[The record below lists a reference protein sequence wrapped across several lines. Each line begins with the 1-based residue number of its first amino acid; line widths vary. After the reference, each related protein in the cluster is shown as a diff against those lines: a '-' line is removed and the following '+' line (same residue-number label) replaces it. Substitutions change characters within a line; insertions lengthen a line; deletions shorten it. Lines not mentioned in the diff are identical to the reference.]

1 MEKQEGPLLRLSYKP
16 FLIVCMACILAV
28 VAAGVASYKMVF
40 GNAAGAAGSPSSAAS
55 EPTRSPNVVAAL
67 GRLEPWTE
75 LINLGAGAGPDRLE
89 SLFVERGD
97 GFKKGDVLGY
107 LGGYAEQMAQRDVLR
122 AQLDE
127 AKARQKAETDVSRA
141 RLRAAEGNRRRVL
154 EVWPNR
160 IAAQEA
166 KLAKALDLVKDIL
179 AAREYLLELKQQF
192 DAEKADAEVQIDIAQ
207 ASVDRV
213 QSEFPIASLERQIT
227 AAETRAKRLTLYGPC
242 DCRVLNIRVKPGEEV
257 GTGPILVVG
266 DTERMRAVAEV
277 YETNIARVRVGQLAE
292 ISSRAL
298 PKPIKGRV
306 VRIGNMVF
314 KNDILNVDPAARA
327 DARVVEVWIDLD
339 LDESGLAKELTN
351 LTVDVLIATSQPSS

>member
-1 MEKQEGPLLRLSYKP
+1 
-16 FLIVCMACILAV
+16 MACILAV

-55 EPTRSPNVVAAL
+55 EPTGSPNVVAAL

-107 LGGYAEQMAQRDVLR
+107 LDGYAEQMAQRDVLR

-141 RLRAAEGNRRRVL
+141 RLRAAEGNRQRVL
-154 EVWPNR
+154 EVWPHR

-166 KLAKALDLVKDIL
+166 KVAGLEAKKALDLVKDIL

-339 LDESGLAKELTN
+339 LDESGLVKELTN